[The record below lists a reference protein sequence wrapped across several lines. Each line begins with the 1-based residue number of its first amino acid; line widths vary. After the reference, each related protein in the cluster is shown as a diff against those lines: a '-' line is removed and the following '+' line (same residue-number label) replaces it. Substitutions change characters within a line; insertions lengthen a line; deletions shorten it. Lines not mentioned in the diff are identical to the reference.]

1 MKPLAPVISIFF
13 FAYMSYFYGGGG
25 KYNRQKEH
33 SMNEN
38 DLYIKLY
45 PRYI

>member
-13 FAYMSYFYGGGG
+13 FAYMSYFLWGF
-25 KYNRQKEH
+25 KHNRQKEH

-45 PRYI
+45 SRYI